1 MTILERQMEEMR
13 DLPERV
19 TGLASQILQLRQEA
33 SSEFS
38 AIRDQ
43 LKADTDE
50 TRAFMR
56 VLHEDVLMR
65 LKLIGEDNDSDS

>member
-1 MTILERQMEEMR
+1 MKEMR
-13 DLPERV
+13 ELFGRG
-19 TGLASQILQLRQEA
+19 TGMASQILQLRQDA

-38 AIRDQ
+38 ASRDQ

-50 TRAFMR
+50 TLEYMR